1 MLSAL
6 PLVLIYSTE
15 QKYGSPGI
23 LSVMKAYSVDLRER
37 VLDALA
43 NGMSRAEVC
52 RLFQVSEGSL
62 KRWLRLQRAG
72 QSLEAR
78 LPPGRPARIT
88 PAQQESVQRLV
99 EALPDATL
107 AEYSSEWN
115 QLHDRPISQWT
126 IGRAIRRAGITRK
139 KRVSKH

>member
-1 MLSAL
+1 
-6 PLVLIYSTE
+6 
-15 QKYGSPGI
+15 
-23 LSVMKAYSVDLRER
+23 MKAYSVDLRER

-78 LPPGRPARIT
+78 LPPGRPALIT